1 MRKKGNVRATD
12 MTALSLSNALSGG
25 ATACGGPRLGACDL
39 RSGLAAPGYAA
50 SIAWGAGVSAVI
62 SLAIRARL

>member
-1 MRKKGNVRATD
+1 

-25 ATACGGPRLGACDL
+25 MTACGGPRLGACDL

-50 SIAWGAGVSAVI
+50 SIAWGLASQQSSAWP
-62 SLAIRARL
+62 SAPGYRLSPRGSRWS